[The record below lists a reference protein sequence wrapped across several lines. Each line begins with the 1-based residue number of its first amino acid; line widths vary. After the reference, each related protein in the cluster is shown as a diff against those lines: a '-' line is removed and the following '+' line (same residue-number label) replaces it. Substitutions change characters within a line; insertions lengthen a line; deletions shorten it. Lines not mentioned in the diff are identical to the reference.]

1 MNYTSAAIIYNPKS
15 TGSSKKLAEKFKKSL
30 LADFPT
36 LDVQLKPTEY
46 AGHAEKLAY
55 ELSKASKHPLIFS
68 SSGDGGYHEVING
81 AMKAQKEGYRPVTG
95 VLPAGNANDHYH
107 NLHDEDVIQ
116 MIHKGKTKT
125 IDLLTISYVSDRK
138 KQLRYAHSY
147 IGFGLTPAVS
157 EELNKTKLN
166 KLKESWLVLKTIVK
180 LKPVILKIR
189 MRTRKYDSI
198 IFSNVDRMS
207 KYFNVSQPSHIA
219 DGKFEVTIF
228 TRRNKLKLMM
238 LMLESS
244 FVHLK
249 EDMQTSKF
257 KLQTTHKTIAQ
268 ADGEIIPIDAKS
280 KVVVSIDKQVLN
292 CLV

>member
-1 MNYTSAAIIYNPKS
+1 MNYTSVAIIYNPNS
-15 TGSSKKLAEKFKKSL
+15 TGSSKKLAENFKKSL
-30 LADFPT
+30 HADFPN

-55 ELSKASKHPLIFS
+55 QFAKASKHPVIFS

-81 AMKAQKEGYRPVTG
+81 AIAAQKEGFTPVTG

-116 MIHKGKTKT
+116 LMHQKKTKT
-125 IDLLTISYVSDRK
+125 IDLLKISYVSDGK

-166 KLKESWLVLKTIVK
+166 KLKESWLVLRTIVK

-207 KYFNVSQPSHIA
+207 KYFNVSQPSHIT

-228 TRRNKLKLMM
+228 TRRNKLKLLT
-238 LMLESS
+238 LMLQSS

-249 EDMQTSKF
+249 EDQQTSKF
-257 KLQTTHKTIAQ
+257 KLQTTDKTIAQ
-268 ADGEIIPIDAKS
+268 ADGEIISIDAKS
-280 KVVVSIDKQVLN
+280 KVVVSIDKQILN